1 MKSDRYLYAMVVIV
15 AFVSMIGPFSIDT
28 YLPSFPSIEAEFD
41 SSRVQLSQSIAF
53 YMIATAI
60 SSLFWGPLSDRL
72 GRKHIIS
79 GSLFFYSIASLGCA
93 LATDY
98 SEFLLFRVFQGVAA
112 SGGLV
117 AGRAMVRD
125 VYDSKSSQRVMAY
138 VLMLFALAPAIAPV
152 IGGLLHELFGWRS
165 IFYFL
170 CIYGVTML
178 LLSSFMLN
186 ETLDKSRQQS
196 FHPFHVLRVYLQT
209 LLHIRFLAIVSSLGF
224 SFAGLFIYIA
234 GAPTVMFDFLL
245 LESTDFWIQF
255 VPMTAGIIAG
265 SFLAGKLTRH
275 WSSVKMI
282 NLAFVIMFIGMIV
295 NVMHSSGFH
304 ANSIQ
309 MSLFLPEPIWVI
321 APIVIYA
328 FGVALSMPGLG
339 ILALDCFPDNRG
351 AASAVQ
357 SFSQIMMSG
366 LVAGLMLPSLP
377 QSITAYASLQMLL
390 LFVGLLLWGIS
401 GLCKK

>member
-1 MKSDRYLYAMVVIV
+1 MKQDNNLVVMVVIV

-28 YLPSFPSIEAEFD
+28 YLPSFPSIEAEFA
-41 SSRVQLSQSIAF
+41 SSRAQLSQSIAF

-72 GRKHIIS
+72 GRKHIIL
-79 GSLFFYSIASLGCA
+79 GSLFLYSVASLGCA

-98 SEFLLFRVFQGVAA
+98 SEFLLLRVCQGVAA

-125 VYDSKSSQRVMAY
+125 VYDSKNSQRVMAY
-138 VLMLFALAPAIAPV
+138 VLMLFALAPAIAPI
-152 IGGLLHELFGWRS
+152 IGGWLHELFGWRS
-165 IFYFL
+165 VFYFL
-170 CIYGVTML
+170 SLYGLTML
-178 LLSSFMLN
+178 MLSGFVLN
-186 ETLDKSRQQS
+186 ETLPESKQQS

-209 LLHIRFLAIVSSLGF
+209 LLHIRFLMIVTSLGF
-224 SFAGLFIYIA
+224 SFGGLFVYIA
-234 GAPTVMFDFLL
+234 GAPTVMFDFLS

-255 VPMTAGIIAG
+255 VPMTGGIIVG
-265 SFLAGKLTRH
+265 SFIAGKLTRH
-275 WSSVKMI
+275 WSSVKTI
-282 NLAFVIMFIGMIV
+282 NLAFAIMFVGMII
-295 NVMHSSGFH
+295 NVMHSSVIH
-304 ANSIQ
+304 ANSTQ
-309 MSLFLPEPIWVI
+309 DSLFLPEPIWII

-339 ILALDCFPDNRG
+339 VLALDCFPDNRG

-357 SFSQIMMSG
+357 SFSQILMSG
-366 LVAGLMLPSLP
+366 LVAGLMLTSMP
-377 QSITAYASLQMLL
+377 QSITAYASLQMVLL
-390 LFVGLLLWGIS
+390 IAALLLWVIS

>member
-1 MKSDRYLYAMVVIV
+1 MKQDNNLIAMVVIV

-28 YLPSFPSIEAEFD
+28 YLPSFPSIEAEFG
-41 SSRVQLSQSIAF
+41 SSRSQLSQSIAF

-72 GRKHIIS
+72 GRKHVIS

-98 SEFLLFRVFQGVAA
+98 SEFLLFRIFQGMAA

-125 VYDSKSSQRVMAY
+125 VYDSNNAQRVMAY
-138 VLMLFALAPAIAPV
+138 VLMLFALAPAIAPI

-170 CIYGVTML
+170 CLYGVTML
-178 LLSSFMLN
+178 LLSSFILS
-186 ETLDKSRQQS
+186 ETLHKSKQQS
-196 FHPFHVLRVYLQT
+196 FHPFHVLRIYART
-209 LLHIRFLAIVSSLGF
+209 LLHLRFLTIVISLGF
-224 SFAGLFIYIA
+224 SFGGLFVYIA
-234 GAPTVMFDFLL
+234 GAPTVMFDFLS

-255 VPMTAGIIAG
+255 VPMTAGIIVG

-275 WSSVKMI
+275 WSSVKTI
-282 NLAFVIMFIGMIV
+282 NLAFVIMFIGMVI
-295 NVMHSSGFH
+295 NVMHSSVIH
-304 ANSIQ
+304 ANSTQ
-309 MSLFLPEPIWVI
+309 SSLFLPEPIWII

-390 LFVGLLLWGIS
+390 LIAGLLLWGIS